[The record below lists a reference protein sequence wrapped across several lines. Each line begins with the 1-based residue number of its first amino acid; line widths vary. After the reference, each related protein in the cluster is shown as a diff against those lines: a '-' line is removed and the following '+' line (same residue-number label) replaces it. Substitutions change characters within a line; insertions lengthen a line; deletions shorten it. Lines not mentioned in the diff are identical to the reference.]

1 MPVMENCRLKVSSI
15 VHGIAS
21 FVNQLM
27 EMIVGLKVEQGIHG
41 AGPVVRNDFEI
52 DAVEIGKRLSVFA
65 LGPIILVTHEL
76 HRLTVIP

>member
-15 VHGIAS
+15 LDGIAS

-41 AGPVVRNDFEI
+41 AGPVVRNDFELF
-52 DAVEIGKRLSVFA
+52 DTNAVLI
-65 LGPIILVTHEL
+65 LGVSNDLATVA
-76 HRLTVIP
+76 HR